1 MVRLWLSLLLL
12 AGAAIAD
19 EHDHV
24 YEVDE
29 EVVLWMNTVSFRP
42 SLLILSLRKSPF
54 TFLMTFGTISNSPVV
69 FILPRCSCMVTK
81 KDWKRLHSD

>member
-1 MVRLWLSLLLL
+1 MVRLWLSLVLL

-42 SLLILSLRKSPF
+42 S
-54 TFLMTFGTISNSPVV
+54 TI
-69 FILPRCSCMVTK
+69 
-81 KDWKRLHSD
+81 